1 MSRLELVTDQNELI
15 VVFCTVPDHETAERL
30 ASGLVE
36 KRLAACVKVIPGVR
50 SFYRWE
56 GKLEV
61 SSEVQMLI
69 KTQRSRFEAI
79 DKWIHAHHPYE
90 VPELIAVS
98 ASDVSGPYAKWA
110 VEQTG

>member
-1 MSRLELVTDQNELI
+1 VTDQNELI
-15 VVFCTVPDHETAERL
+15 VVFCTVPDDETAERL

-36 KRLAACVKVIPGVR
+36 KRLAACVKVIPAVR

-79 DKWIHAHHPYE
+79 DKWIHAQHPYE
-90 VPELIAVS
+90 VPELVALL
-98 ASDVSGPYAKWA
+98 ASQVSGPYAKWA
-110 VEQTG
+110 VEQTQ